1 MATKQIHY
9 SIQNILKEDALF
21 NIIFGEKS
29 NGKSYQVKH
38 ITAIEHYLK
47 TGNRFILLRRWRE
60 DISNLWIEQYFAD
73 VDVLKLTDGKYNC
86 ITQFRKVIYFSN
98 YDLETNKVTRGEKIG
113 YVVAL
118 STEQHLSSG
127 SFLDVDSIIF
137 EEFFERG
144 SYLPRKRTSENSWP
158 FIPRL
163 IVKGAQQKYILL
175 VTQSVKS
182 IHT

>member
-1 MATKQIHY
+1 MSTKQIHY

-38 ITAIEHYLK
+38 IIAIEHYLE

-73 VDVLKLTDGKYNC
+73 VDVLKLTEGKYNC
-86 ITQFRKVIYFSN
+86 IVAYRKVLYFAN
-98 YDLETNKVTRGEKIG
+98 FDIETNKVTRGEKIG

-144 SYLPRKRTSENSWP
+144 SYLPRKRASK
-158 FIPRL
+158 IH
-163 IVKGAQQKYILL
+163 GLL
-175 VTQSVKS
+175 FYNRS
-182 IHT
+182 